1 MGKWQFT
8 ENEKKMPI
16 PMKGQA
22 RKMGLQVV
30 EYLLTCPE

>member
-8 ENEKKMPI
+8 ENEKEMPA

-22 RKMGLQVV
+22 RKMRLLVV
-30 EYLLTCPE
+30 EYLLTYPE